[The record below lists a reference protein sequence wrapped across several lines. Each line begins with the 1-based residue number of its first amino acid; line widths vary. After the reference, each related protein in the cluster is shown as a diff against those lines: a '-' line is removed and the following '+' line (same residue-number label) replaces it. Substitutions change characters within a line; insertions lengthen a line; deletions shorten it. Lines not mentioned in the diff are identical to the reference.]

1 MSSAACVS
9 ENPRQSPFTPGRYPD
24 IPMSPTAL
32 SKGDTLS
39 CQDGL
44 FTKRASQSAEAC
56 GVTSG
61 SCDLSRQIVSQ
72 LECYLSNEHLAEDGF
87 LLKHV
92 QRNRMGYVSLKLLT
106 SFKKMKE
113 LTRDW
118 RTTLAGAL
126 CSDSLEVNREGTKV
140 RRREP
145 LPDWLLSTP
154 NSKLLLAWNLFGE
167 NTGSG
172 FTTLSSLDQQG
183 VLEKALKLFSAHA
196 AVASLRILR
205 PGKEL
210 PKELR
215 RHARRHAELGSRTC
229 AVVEF
234 ETLEGARLAYRAL
247 QRGRAE
253 GAEVCVAPLGSPG
266 TRSPPSS
273 SSHPTNQD
281 EAAEEE
287 GEEDREPVG
296 GPEATKVSQ
305 KKPKVKS
312 RCFTNSSL
320 KDQVLSRCFINNSM
334 KDPELLKS
342 LESDPAPTQATV
354 PTLGSAPARPTCSRI
369 QRHKYLDSPLG
380 LEGHGQTSHWDRP
393 SSLDSHASRIP
404 LVLSKLQGSRSGG
417 VGRSRCSGDHA
428 QEKVACPWVQ
438 RRKVAASAALLHL
451 EAPGQLRRHALPL
464 RVVRLPHGPYSTK
477 GFYGGRGRGKPP
489 QQQ

>member
-44 FTKRASQSAEAC
+44 FTKLASQSAESSS
-56 GVTSG
+56 VTPG

-118 RTTLAGAL
+118 RITLAAAL
-126 CSDSLEVNREGTKV
+126 CSDSLEVNRERTKV

-145 LPDWLLSTP
+145 LPDWLLSAP

-167 NTGSG
+167 NTGSDI
-172 FTTLSSLDQQG
+172 TTLSSLDQQV
-183 VLEKALKLFSAHA
+183 VLEKALKLFSVHA

-210 PKELR
+210 PVELR
-215 RHARRHAELGSRTC
+215 RHARRHAELGRRTC

-247 QRGRAE
+247 QRGGAE
-253 GAEVCVAPLGSPG
+253 GAVVCVVSLGSPG

-273 SSHPTNQD
+273 SSQPTNRP
-281 EAAEEE
+281 AKKE
-287 GEEDREPVG
+287 GEEDPKPDR
-296 GPEATKVSQ
+296 GPEVTKVSQ
-305 KKPKVKS
+305 KNPKVKS

-320 KDQVLSRCFINNSM
+320 KDPVLSRCFINNSM

-342 LESDPAPTQATV
+342 LESDPAPAKATV
-354 PTLGSAPARPTCSRI
+354 PTLGSAPARLSCRRI
-369 QRHKYLDSPLG
+369 QRHKSLDSPLG
-380 LEGHGQTSHWDRP
+380 LEGHCQTSQRDRP
-393 SSLDSHASRIP
+393 SSSDSHASRVP
-404 LVLSKLQGSRSGG
+404 LVQSKLRGSRSGG

-438 RRKVAASAALLHL
+438 RQKVAASAALLHP
-451 EAPGQLRRHALPL
+451 ETPGKLRRQTLPL
-464 RVVRLPHGPYSTK
+464 RVVRLPQGPSGTK
-477 GFYGGRGRGKPP
+477 GFYGGRGRGKLP

>member
-1 MSSAACVS
+1 DKCSSS
-9 ENPRQSPFTPGRYPD
+9 
-24 IPMSPTAL
+24 M
-32 SKGDTLS
+32 
-39 CQDGL
+39 
-44 FTKRASQSAEAC
+44 
-56 GVTSG
+56 TSG

-118 RTTLAGAL
+118 RTTLAAAL

-145 LPDWLLSTP
+145 LPDWLLSAP

-167 NTGSG
+167 NTGSDIS
-172 FTTLSSLDQQG
+172 TLSSLDQQV
-183 VLEKALKLFSAHA
+183 VLEKALKLFSSHA

-210 PKELR
+210 PVELR
-215 RHARRHAELGSRTC
+215 RHARRHAELGRRTC

-247 QRGRAE
+247 QRGGAE
-253 GAEVCVAPLGSPG
+253 GAVVCVASLGSPG
-266 TRSPPSS
+266 T
-273 SSHPTNQD
+273 H
-281 EAAEEE
+281 
-287 GEEDREPVG
+287 G
-296 GPEATKVSQ
+296 GSEVTKVYQ
-305 KKPKVKS
+305 KNPKVKS

-320 KDQVLSRCFINNSM
+320 KDPVPSRCFINDSM

-342 LESDPAPTQATV
+342 LESDPAQATV
-354 PTLGSAPARPTCSRI
+354 PTLGSAPARFSCRRI
-369 QRHKYLDSPLG
+369 QRHKSLDSPLG
-380 LEGHGQTSHWDRP
+380 QEGHCQTSQRDRP
-393 SSLDSHASRIP
+393 SSSDSHASRVP
-404 LVLSKLQGSRSGG
+404 LVLSKLRDSRSGS

-438 RRKVAASAALLHL
+438 RQKVATSAALLHP
-451 EAPGQLRRHALPL
+451 EIPGKLRRQTLPL
-464 RVVRLPHGPYSTK
+464 RVVRLPQGPYGTK
-477 GFYGGRGRGKPP
+477 GFYGGRGRGKLT